1 MKYVFLDGERIFRAD
16 DLHRA
21 FETALDL
28 PEWYGNNLDALHD
41 CLTEPGREVCVVAV
55 HTEELKDHLGRK
67 WSAFLRLMRDLSDQ
81 GAAVRFLA
89 EPFEE

>member
-1 MKYVFLDGERIFRAD
+1 MRYVFLDGAKIFRAD

-41 CLTEPGREVCVVAV
+41 VLTEPGEDVRVIAV
-55 HTEELKDHLGRK
+55 NTEELKDHLGRK
-67 WSAFLRLMRDLSDQ
+67 WTGFLRLMEDLKEET
-81 GAAVRFLA
+81 ARVRFLP
-89 EPFEE
+89 EPFED